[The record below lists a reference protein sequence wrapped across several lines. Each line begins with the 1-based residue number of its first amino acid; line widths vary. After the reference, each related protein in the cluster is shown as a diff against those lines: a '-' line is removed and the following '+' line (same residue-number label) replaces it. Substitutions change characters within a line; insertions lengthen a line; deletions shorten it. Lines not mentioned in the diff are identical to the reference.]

1 MQEELSQF
9 KRNEVWDL
17 VPRTNTQHVIGTKW
31 VFRNKIDEI
40 GFITKNI
47 TWLVDKG
54 YSQEGIDYDETY
66 APVTTLE
73 AIRLLLAFASLI
85 DFKFFQMDVKSTF
98 LNGYIKEEVYVS
110 QPNGFINYDFPNYVY
125 ESKKTLYG
133 LNQASRSW
141 YERLSNFLLEQKFE
155 RGKVNT
161 TLFIKNTKKDILV
174 VQIYAD
180 DIIFGATNDAL
191 C

>member
-110 QPNGFINYDFPNYVY
+110 QPLGFIDYDFPNHVY
-125 ESKKTLYG
+125 KLKK
-133 LNQASRSW
+133 
-141 YERLSNFLLEQKFE
+141 
-155 RGKVNT
+155 
-161 TLFIKNTKKDILV
+161 
-174 VQIYAD
+174 
-180 DIIFGATNDAL
+180 AL
-191 C
+191 